1 MRMPLTNPFSAGHP
15 RHADAAIPVASMNMR
30 WTLRVKLAVG
40 IALILTVTMGS
51 SLLLL
56 ATNTRNQM
64 REEYRHF
71 AIHLSGLADAGLENA
86 MISKNTE
93 EIAGIMQAIGRSN
106 EIKDGIIIDNLGRVR
121 YSINPK
127 EVGRLFSMNDA
138 SCRLCHAISPEDR
151 SETVIL
157 PSGQGGNIMRVAR
170 PIYNQPRCQSC
181 HRERKLGMLMIDFS
195 LAETEEKTMAVIGKQ
210 LRYTLAFAVI
220 IISALMGLIY
230 LMVTRPLA
238 RFVWTI
244 RAINEGDLSQRVN
257 LTRRD
262 EIGELS
268 ASFDGMVQLIAARTR
283 ELEALNDMA
292 VTVSKSLDLQEVLQ
306 RAVEKVSWLNGSEGT
321 VIHLLD
327 DRTDRLVP
335 AASYGIASPVLEG
348 LIPRRAGQSVA
359 DWFTET
365 GELFLD
371 ADNTA
376 AGPCA
381 GNESPAWRSL
391 VVVPLRAG
399 GKMVGTLGTGNVM
412 PRRFSPGEVALLHAI
427 ANQLGVA
434 IVNARLHSEMQRLSQ
449 IDPLTGLYNRRG
461 LDERMQVEILRA
473 KRYRHPL
480 SVVMID
486 IDQFKRYND
495 THGHLE
501 GDIILKQVAE
511 LLRNHVRETDV
522 VARYGGEEFLLLLP
536 ETTEAAA
543 REVAEKIRTAV
554 SEQPFPHTG
563 IAPES
568 KLTISLGVATS
579 SADLSEARELISKAD
594 HALYGAKQAGRNRVR
609 VA

>member
-1 MRMPLTNPFSAGHP
+1 MTNPFSAGRTH
-15 RHADAAIPVASMNMR
+15 HSETISTASMNMR

-40 IALILTVTMGS
+40 IALILTVTTGL

-56 ATNTRNQM
+56 ATNTRDQM

-71 AIHLSGLADAGLENA
+71 AIHLSNLAAAGLENA
-86 MISKNTE
+86 MLSKNTE
-93 EIAGIMQAIGRSN
+93 EIAGVMRAISRSSDIEGGVIVNNRGR
-106 EIKDGIIIDNLGRVR
+106 IK
-121 YSINPK
+121 YSINPE
-127 EVGRLFSMNDA
+127 EVGRTLSITDP
-138 SCRLCHAISPEDR
+138 SCRLCHDLRPENR
-151 SETVIL
+151 SQTVIL
-157 PSGQGGNIMRVAR
+157 PSSRGGHIMRVAR

-195 LAETEEKTMAVIGKQ
+195 LAETEQKTMAVIGKQ

-220 IISALMGLIY
+220 IISALIGLIS

-238 RFVWTI
+238 RFVRTI
-244 RAINEGDLSQRVN
+244 RAINAGDPSQRVN

-268 ASFDGMVQLIAARTR
+268 ASFDGMVQLITARTQ

-292 VTVSKSLDLQEVLQ
+292 VTVSKSLDLEEVLQ
-306 RAVEKVSWLNGSEGT
+306 RAVEKVSWLNRTEGA

-327 DRTDRLVP
+327 DGTDRLVP
-335 AASYGIASPVLEG
+335 AASYGIPSPIIEG
-348 LIPRRAGQSVA
+348 LIPCRPGQSVA
-359 DWFTET
+359 DWFAET
-365 GELFLD
+365 GELFLEVG
-371 ADNTA
+371 NTA
-376 AGPCA
+376 TDPCA
-381 GNESPAWRSL
+381 GDESAAWRSM
-391 VVVPLRAG
+391 VVVPLRAA
-399 GKMVGTLGTGNVM
+399 GKMVGTLGTGNVT
-412 PRRFSPGEVALLHAI
+412 PRRFSPEEVALLHAI

-434 IVNARLHSEMQRLSQ
+434 IVNARLHAEMQRLSQ

-486 IDQFKRYND
+486 IDQFKSYND
-495 THGHLE
+495 AYGHLE

-536 ETTEAAA
+536 ETTAAA
-543 REVAEKIRTAV
+543 AQEVAEKIRAAV
-554 SEQPFPHTG
+554 SVQLFPHAGTP
-563 IAPES
+563 PES
-568 KLTISLGVATS
+568 KLTISLGVSTS
-579 SADLSEARELISKAD
+579 SADLSEARELIYKAD